1 MNANTTRVAK
11 PKTCYKELKMDKY
24 KDLTFEEAMEKL
36 EEIIGKL
43 EEGDVPLEKAIS
55 YYQDG
60 MILSKI
66 CSDKLNH
73 IQEKMVQIMNEQ
85 GELVPLDL
93 QEDEN

>member
-1 MNANTTRVAK
+1 
-11 PKTCYKELKMDKY
+11 MDKY

-36 EEIIGKL
+36 EVIIEKL

-60 MILSKI
+60 MVLSKI

-85 GELVPLDL
+85 GELVPFDL
-93 QEDEN
+93 QEDDK

>member
-1 MNANTTRVAK
+1 
-11 PKTCYKELKMDKY
+11 MDKY